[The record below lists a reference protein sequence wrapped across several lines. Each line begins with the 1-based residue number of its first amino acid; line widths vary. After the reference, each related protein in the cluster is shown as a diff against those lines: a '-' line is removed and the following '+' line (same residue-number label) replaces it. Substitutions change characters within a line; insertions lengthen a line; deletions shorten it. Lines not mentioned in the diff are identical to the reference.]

1 MSYRVRLT
9 DETRNT
15 HSRLTPARRQAFD
28 RGISDIAD
36 DPYRRGTAPEGKD
49 PDRRTAA
56 FGPVIVAYMI
66 HGNILTVT
74 ALHIIPART
83 HPARTATART

>member
-1 MSYRVRLT
+1 MSYRVQLT
-9 DETRNT
+9 NEARNT
-15 HSRLTPARRQAFD
+15 YGHRTPTQRQAFD

-74 ALHIIPART
+74 VLHIIPI
-83 HPARTATART
+83 